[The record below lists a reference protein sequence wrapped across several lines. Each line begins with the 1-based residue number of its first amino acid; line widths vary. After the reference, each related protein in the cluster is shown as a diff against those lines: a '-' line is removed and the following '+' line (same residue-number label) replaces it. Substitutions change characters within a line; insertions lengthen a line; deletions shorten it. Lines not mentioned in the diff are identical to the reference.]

1 MENTIQISTGAVKL
15 KFTDDFGELRGV
27 LKVNPSDIGE
37 ANKIFTL
44 SMELEERQSEYE
56 KKIKQAK
63 TEKEQLEI
71 LLESCEYLKKSID
84 YIYGAGSSLML
95 FGEANTFRMFEDFFK
110 GITPLYQKASKEKTK
125 KYKQ

>member
-110 GITPLYQKASKEKTK
+110 RITPLYQKD
-125 KYKQ
+125 

>member
-1 MENTIQISTGAVKL
+1 MENTIQISTGAIKV
-15 KFTDDFGELRGV
+15 KFTNDFGEPIGTLN
-27 LKVNPSDIGE
+27 VNPSDIGE

-44 SMELEERQSEYE
+44 SMELEERQAEYE
-56 KKIKQAK
+56 KKIKEAK

-84 YIYGAGSSLML
+84 YIYGAGASLML
-95 FGEANTFRMFEDFFK
+95 FREANTFRMFEDFFK
-110 GITPLYQKASKEKTK
+110 GITPLYQKASKDKMK